1 MLGFESF
8 VARRYLRVK
17 RKINLITIISVI
29 STVGITIGVA
39 ALICVLSVFNGFNG
53 VVRNLLVKFDPH
65 IRITYSN
72 KEINKLNFNED
83 SLTNIIF
90 KNPQVKAVSSFAD
103 GRSAIITKNGL
114 KIVQIHGV
122 NKKDLINTIGLNEF
136 ITQGEFKDFKEGEL
150 PTIVIGG
157 GLIYD
162 LNVHRGDTI
171 SILSQNGLEES
182 LLQSITPE
190 IIRCVIS
197 GIFVS
202 NNKDYDSYIAFVNLK
217 TAKELFGRTVS
228 NTGLQLR
235 IKDFKESRKVADE
248 LKNSLSKDLVIE
260 TWEDLHKELFSVME
274 LERWIAYFIL
284 LIIIIVA
291 VFNILGSLTMTVIEK
306 QRDIGI
312 LKTMG
317 LNDKSI
323 LNIFLIQGSLIGV
336 SGSILGVIL
345 GILICLAQVKYGLFK
360 LDNSIYIIPSIPV
373 ELRFWDIF
381 VITFSSLF
389 LAITAT
395 IYPAKRASKIKPAEA
410 IRWE

>member
-1 MLGFESF
+1 
-8 VARRYLRVK
+8 
-17 RKINLITIISVI
+17 
-29 STVGITIGVA
+29 
-39 ALICVLSVFNGFNG
+39 
-53 VVRNLLVKFDPH
+53 
-65 IRITYSN
+65 
-72 KEINKLNFNED
+72 
-83 SLTNIIF
+83 
-90 KNPQVKAVSSFAD
+90 
-103 GRSAIITKNGL
+103 
-114 KIVQIHGV
+114 
-122 NKKDLINTIGLNEF
+122 
-136 ITQGEFKDFKEGEL
+136 
-150 PTIVIGG
+150 
-157 GLIYD
+157 
-162 LNVHRGDTI
+162 
-171 SILSQNGLEES
+171 
-182 LLQSITPE
+182 
-190 IIRCVIS
+190 
-197 GIFVS
+197 
-202 NNKDYDSYIAFVNLK
+202 
-217 TAKELFGRTVS
+217 
-228 NTGLQLR
+228 
-235 IKDFKESRKVADE
+235 
-248 LKNSLSKDLVIE
+248 
-260 TWEDLHKELFSVME
+260 ME